1 MIVLGNAGEHFLL
14 ANRIVIL
21 LTIDF
26 FDLADLMGEL
36 RALVDQAHQLAIDAV
51 DLRAQLS
58 QSPSPMRR
66 SSAAVGRLRFP
77 GASAACLTF
86 AGWACQAFPLVLV
99 LDMSVKELR
108 VRVPLGPREAQRRC
122 SS

>member
-58 QSPSPMRR
+58 QSPRPMRR
-66 SSAAVGRLRFP
+66 SSAAVGRLRFPHGAARRAKSRRLP

-99 LDMSVKELR
+99 LDM
-108 VRVPLGPREAQRRC
+108 
-122 SS
+122 